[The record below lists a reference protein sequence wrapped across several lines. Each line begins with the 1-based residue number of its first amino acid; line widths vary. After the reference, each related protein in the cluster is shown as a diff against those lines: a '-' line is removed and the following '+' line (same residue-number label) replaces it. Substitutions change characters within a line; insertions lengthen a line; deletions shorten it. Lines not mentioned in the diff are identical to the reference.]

1 MKKDSKSFN
10 HLYTQA
16 EKHLVKN
23 NKKQGFNGKQTY
35 MRNVK
40 AFVRHL
46 DKNFG
51 SNNFKNLNDKHIIS
65 FVNERQN
72 EVTTKTLLNEL
83 SAIRKLH
90 ELLPKKRYKNLI
102 KNEDLQINR
111 SDLDKNNEK
120 TERAWTG
127 DEYKK
132 GLELAQDMNRQDV
145 VHAMK
150 LAKNFGLRINET
162 TALSRYQLKEALKNG
177 FLSLENTKYNIQ
189 RDVQIDTKEQR
200 QVIESVLKSTNNE
213 RIFIKNGLP
222 HGKAKERISR
232 WIRNHRDKFQ
242 NENSIVDGREKV
254 DISFHGLR
262 HSYARNSVNF

>member
-10 HLYTQA
+10 NLYTQA

-23 NKKQGFNGKQTY
+23 NKRQGFNGKQTY

-65 FVNERQN
+65 FVNELQN
-72 EVTTKTLLNEL
+72 EVTTKRLLNEL
-83 SAIRKLH
+83 SAIPKLQA
-90 ELLPKKRYKNLI
+90 LLPKKWSKDLI

-111 SDLDKNNEK
+111 CDLDKNNGK
-120 TERAWTG
+120 TERAWSG

-189 RDVQIDTKEQR
+189 RDVQIDTKER
-200 QVIESVLKSTNNE
+200 SEEHTSE
-213 RIFIKNGLP
+213 
-222 HGKAKERISR
+222 
-232 WIRNHRDKFQ
+232 
-242 NENSIVDGREKV
+242 
-254 DISFHGLR
+254 
-262 HSYARNSVNF
+262 